1 MSSTIFKEGQG
12 DGKPTGKPGLK
23 GGEAAAGASKGRRD
37 TGGSLR
43 GVAEREGTEAGQT
56 QGRGAALRPGQAAG
70 WLEMCLARFHGRM
83 GRKLAGLLIWRR
95 PVAAGGDAGRGRV
108 PCTPKGAEEA
118 GAAGT
123 LPQRDAPPG
132 LWVHLTFR
140 PLRAFKENVP
150 FVGTFSSFSI
160 NIHLL
165 YLMLH
170 LYVFIKRFPQMVQ
183 LSPHRTCPCPWVEK
197 LALRTG

>member
-1 MSSTIFKEGQG
+1 MR
-12 DGKPTGKPGLK
+12 L
-23 GGEAAAGASKGRRD
+23 
-37 TGGSLR
+37 
-43 GVAEREGTEAGQT
+43 V
-56 QGRGAALRPGQAAG
+56 
-70 WLEMCLARFHGRM
+70 RFHGRM

-140 PLRAFKENVP
+140 PLRAFRKCAFRCDFFLILNKHPFAVPHVAFVSVCFYKEVP
-150 FVGTFSSFSI
+150 PDGAA
-160 NIHLL
+160 
-165 YLMLH
+165 
-170 LYVFIKRFPQMVQ
+170 Q
-183 LSPHRTCPCPWVEK
+183 PHRTCPCPWVEK